1 MFTWCSD
8 DQDLTTSG
16 LQDYALPTSAS
27 YREQRSLF
35 VVRRFR
41 YYLFFVVVRTL
52 LRWVVRSS
60 HYSSLPPR
68 GGYTNVSLGVQV
80 QVRLG
85 AILSSTSG
93 REEILGAREPRV
105 WERDARHW
113 TFPVSRLDFKPWFAG
128 PLRTW
133 GMISNHGFIGRSQP
147 NLFWFPSIYGCSDVR
162 HALCASFPRP

>member
-1 MFTWCSD
+1 MHPDFGSNPRP
-8 DQDLTTSG
+8 QDFKTTLYQHPQATGSNV
-16 LQDYALPTSAS
+16 LLLSYAVSVII
-27 YREQRSLF
+27 Y
-35 VVRRFR
+35 
-41 YYLFFVVVRTL
+41 FFVVVRTS

-68 GGYTNVSLGVQV
+68 GGYTNVFLGVQV

-128 PLRTW
+128 TLRTW